1 MFDGKSIGRISL
13 LGLVIVVA
21 PCQLFAQIDRARQD
35 PISEL
40 RRNFEETVRYA
51 RDKNRT
57 DAIKYLFL
65 FENALFKIR
74 DLTREVPAQL
84 NNGGLPAL
92 GQKARELLIL
102 QADLERA
109 DSQLRTKLERVNESY
124 DSELSAFT
132 TVYNDF
138 LKKFNEV
145 WEAFLRAG
153 AAFKAVCA
161 ECVR

>member
-1 MFDGKSIGRISL
+1 MFDAQSIRRIAL
-13 LGLVIVVA
+13 LAAVVA
-21 PCQLFAQIDRARQD
+21 IAPAQAVAQLDKARQD
-35 PISEL
+35 PLSAL
-40 RRNFEETVRYA
+40 RRNFEETSRYA

-57 DAIKYLFL
+57 DAVKYLFL
-65 FENALFKIR
+65 FEEALFKIR
-74 DLTREVPAQL
+74 DLTRDVPAQL
-84 NNGGLPAL
+84 SNGGLPAL
-92 GQKARELLIL
+92 AQKARELLIA

-109 DSQLRTKLERVNESY
+109 DSQLRTKLERVSETY

-132 TVYNDF
+132 TLYNDF

-153 AAFKAVCA
+153 AAFKAACA